1 MSFTSTLRGV
11 IGIISAMNHREPTQS
26 VGVTD
31 VILLREKFLQFDW
44 LRLVVFQLKFEIP
57 TCENFK
63 PFVGS
68 SINK

>member
-1 MSFTSTLRGV
+1 M
-11 IGIISAMNHREPTQS
+11 QS

-57 TCENFK
+57 TSENFK